1 MKKNE
6 KPGTVLFRTGDIA
19 RILNMSSSGVLF
31 YDRKGVV
38 SAARGENGY
47 RGFDANA
54 LSTLGL
60 LRAFERAGFTLEEA
74 NTLFQKDASN
84 AKEALIAKRAQLME
98 NIELIDMILGRMDM
112 TGAMDERFER
122 EKARLETSPEFCYAP
137 YWEECFEMD
146 AVTPEER
153 RQMRE
158 VDISWLAAM
167 PIVRYCGKI
176 RLEGGVQLSEKG
188 MIVTREMALKRR
200 LALPPLVERI
210 PEQRCLHFFYKGDQQ
225 KAIDEAVQ
233 ALAQEGLCC
242 AGPML
247 TIIQHIRRMDMT
259 TKMRFNEYWIPVK
272 EIC

>member
-74 NTLFQKDASN
+74 NTLFQKDASD

-210 PEQRCLHFFYKGDQQ
+210 PEQRCLHFFIREISRRRLTKRFRRWRRKGC
-225 KAIDEAVQ
+225 AAQ
-233 ALAQEGLCC
+233 APC
-242 AGPML
+242 
-247 TIIQHIRRMDMT
+247 
-259 TKMRFNEYWIPVK
+259 
-272 EIC
+272 